1 MRLVSQ
7 SRKAHEADL
16 VRLVRLNVIRLKLK
30 LYTTLSQVEG
40 DVLPE
45 YDPDSLVR
53 RLLIRLTEACSNV
66 FFNDTKS
73 RLLVTPH

>member
-7 SRKAHEADL
+7 SRKAQETDL
-16 VRLVRLNVIRLKLK
+16 VRLVRLKLK
-30 LYTTLSQVEG
+30 LYAMTLLSQVEG

-53 RLLIRLTEACSNV
+53 RILIRLTEAC
-66 FFNDTKS
+66 
-73 RLLVTPH
+73 H

>member
-7 SRKAHEADL
+7 SRKAQETDL
-16 VRLVRLNVIRLKLK
+16 VRLVRLNIIRLKLK
-30 LYTTLSQVEG
+30 LYTMTLLSQVEG

-53 RLLIRLTEACSNV
+53 RIFIRLTEAC
-66 FFNDTKS
+66 
-73 RLLVTPH
+73 H